1 MQDALLSLGLLLV
14 VAKLAEGLATRLR
27 QSALGA
33 YVLTGIVLGP
43 VLGVVDVEAET
54 DLTIFFSVGIIFLFF
69 LTGIDEIDISGFV
82 ETLRGRFFLAAAV
95 ALIVPLGASLAVAHY
110 VLEISW
116 ASSIAVAGVI
126 SLSSLGVVVKV
137 LGDLDHLKE
146 PLGLEIFTTVMIVE
160 LVGLLIVGFT
170 LEEVENPGDFKVW
183 KVAALLGQITGFAL
197 VAWVLAS
204 RLFPPMLVRLR
215 RLLGVPQL
223 SFGLVIGGLFLLVV
237 GAEEI
242 GLHGAL
248 GALLLGTALSSMPH
262 RLRWEVLPGVRSMA
276 QGLFIPLFFASAGLH
291 LDTSFTT
298 LSALTIASLVTV
310 AVVRKFA
317 GAALGAL
324 IARLDVPLAV
334 ASGLMAKGGV
344 EVALLLV
351 MLDAGAISQEL
362 FSLLTIIMLG
372 FIFLVPVII
381 GLAVGRARVGEEPH
395 APHDVVPSFARYT
408 LEDVNVVDIM
418 DEGRPLPRSSLS
430 VQDFAEHWLTP
441 DQHHY
446 VVAGEDGKLAGI
458 LSLHRLHGVSRDRWE
473 TTSIRGLLS
482 QPLSPR
488 VTRGAHRRHHGAHG
502 RSRHDSH
509 SHSRPG
515 DGASPGRADQWRRVL
530 PHRAPPEP
538 HARRPN
544 QRTNG
549 ASHIKPPEL
558 LDGFF
563 ERSAAAR

>member
-223 SFGLVIGGLFLLVV
+223 SFGLVIGGLFSWWWELRRS
-237 GAEEI
+237 GCMAPWE
-242 GLHGAL
+242 HCCWAL
-248 GALLLGTALSSMPH
+248 PCRACLTGCAGRCSRGYAAWPRVSS
-262 RLRWEVLPGVRSMA
+262 S
-276 QGLFIPLFFASAGLH
+276 
-291 LDTSFTT
+291 
-298 LSALTIASLVTV
+298 
-310 AVVRKFA
+310 
-317 GAALGAL
+317 
-324 IARLDVPLAV
+324 
-334 ASGLMAKGGV
+334 
-344 EVALLLV
+344 
-351 MLDAGAISQEL
+351 
-362 FSLLTIIMLG
+362 
-372 FIFLVPVII
+372 
-381 GLAVGRARVGEEPH
+381 
-395 APHDVVPSFARYT
+395 PS
-408 LEDVNVVDIM
+408 
-418 DEGRPLPRSSLS
+418 SSLRQVS
-430 VQDFAEHWLTP
+430 TWTP
-441 DQHHY
+441 
-446 VVAGEDGKLAGI
+446 
-458 LSLHRLHGVSRDRWE
+458 
-473 TTSIRGLLS
+473 
-482 QPLSPR
+482 P
-488 VTRGAHRRHHGAHG
+488 
-502 RSRHDSH
+502 
-509 SHSRPG
+509 SRPSRP
-515 DGASPGRADQWRRVL
+515 SP
-530 PHRAPPEP
+530 
-538 HARRPN
+538 
-544 QRTNG
+544 
-549 ASHIKPPEL
+549 
-558 LDGFF
+558 
-563 ERSAAAR
+563 